1 MVRAGVV
8 THPVKWL
15 HSGYHEIQEGELAV
29 RDACWSEA
37 VAVGSLALSRQ
48 EVSGFGYLVFLL
60 LVFLLKFLYPIRTS
74 RKIREQGPGSGLSSD
89 SAEKVFLQKLGK
101 NFSLTDAV

>member
-37 VAVGSLALSRQ
+37 FAVGSLAFVEKVKSELGIKAMHRAVEQ
-48 EVSGFGYLVFLL
+48 AGETYAL
-60 LVFLLKFLYPIRTS
+60 
-74 RKIREQGPGSGLSSD
+74 REQSE
-89 SAEKVFLQKLGK
+89 A
-101 NFSLTDAV
+101 